1 MSTAKENPS
10 KQSPILV
17 KIHEPIATIILNR
30 PQAANA
36 LDEETLFLLAQ
47 AFNQVAKDDNVSII
61 LIHGTGNVFCAGGDI
76 RMFAQYN
83 AEKLSRLL
91 DKVLTPLHEAIA
103 QLINANKIIISA
115 VNGPVG
121 GGGIGLALCADY
133 VLASDTMKLRGGYS
147 AIGLSP
153 DAGSSWFLTKR
164 AGPVRAKQLFLD
176 NTTLDAQSCLND
188 GIIDQIYPQN
198 QLIPAAQTLATQL
211 SKGPRKPI
219 QRISRLIN
227 NIEQRHFEEQ
237 LELERQ
243 FIVKSGAEPN
253 AQEGIQA
260 FIENRTP
267 QFSQK

>member
-1 MSTAKENPS
+1 MSTATQNPS
-10 KQSPILV
+10 KQAPVLL
-17 KIHEPIATIILNR
+17 KIHERIATISLNR
-30 PQAANA
+30 PHAANA
-36 LDEETLFLLAQ
+36 LDKETLLLLAQ
-47 AFNQVAKDDNVSII
+47 IFDNVAKNDDVAVV
-61 LIHGTGNVFCAGGDI
+61 LIHGTGNTFCAGGDI
-76 RMFAQYN
+76 RMFAEHD
-83 AEKLSRLL
+83 AEELSLLL
-91 DKVLTPLHEAIA
+91 DEVLVPLHKGIVA
-103 QLINANKIIISA
+103 LFNANKIIISA